1 MSVQKPKLAVLCL
14 AGGMILAAGCSSY
27 RPDAL
32 DEARSNLDSAQQ
44 DKQLST
50 LAQLPLYEAARN
62 YERAEKAWK
71 DGASR
76 KEVDHLAYLVNQQIE
91 IAHQMAQQKSAEA
104 EAQRMA
110 GERERVILEA
120 RTREAEQARR
130 LAEARGRE
138 ADAARQQA
146 QLSNDEA
153 VNKAREAEVLRQQSE
168 TRMREIELARKQADD
183 AAAQNAR
190 LEQQLIELKA
200 GQTARGL
207 ELTLS
212 NVLFDFDK
220 ATLKPGAERALNV
233 LVDFLKDNPDRRL
246 TIEGHTDSL
255 GADSYNLQLSQERAK
270 AVRNWFVQHNIS
282 GERIVAQGMGKNY
295 PVASNDSEAGRQ
307 ENRRVQII
315 ISTPPER
322 SAATATWR

>member
-1 MSVQKPKLAVLCL
+1 M
-14 AGGMILAAGCSSY
+14 MLAAGCSSY

-44 DKQLST
+44 DRQLST
-50 LAQLPLYEAARN
+50 LAQVPLYEAARN

-71 DGASR
+71 DGAKRS
-76 KEVDHLAYLVNQQIE
+76 EVDHLAYLVNQQIE
-91 IAHQMAQQKSAEA
+91 IARQTAQQKSAEA
-104 EAQRMA
+104 EAQRLA

-120 RTREAEQARR
+120 RTREA
-130 LAEARGRE
+130 
-138 ADAARQQA
+138 DAARQQA
-146 QLSNDEA
+146 QLSNQEA
-153 VNKAREAEVLRQQSE
+153 ANKAREAELLRQQSE
-168 TRMREIELARKQADD
+168 TRLREIEQARRQADD

-190 LEQQLIELKA
+190 LEQQLMELKA
-200 GQTARGL
+200 RQTARGL

-233 LVDFLKDNPDRRL
+233 LVDFLKANPDRRL
-246 TIEGHTDSL
+246 TVEGHTDSL
-255 GADSYNLQLSQERAK
+255 GAESYNLQLSQERAN
-270 AVRNWFVQHNIS
+270 AVRAWFVQHDIA

-295 PVASNDSEAGRQ
+295 PVASNDSGAGRQ

-315 ISTPPER
+315 ISSSPEQ
-322 SAATATWR
+322 SAARR